1 MRNAIFRLVLHF
13 NFAHLTQ
20 TKANLIKSY
29 GIQAISDE
37 LTSLAAMPSY
47 IDDDFCRLVSM
58 LLETSGRAVVTGI
71 GKSAII
77 AQKIV
82 ATMNSTGQPAVFMH
96 AADAIHGDLGI
107 IQPGDVVI
115 ALSKS
120 GNTPEI
126 KVLAPLL
133 KQFGNPLAAM
143 VGNTDSELAKA
154 ADMVLNTSIDREA
167 CPNNLAPT
175 TSTTAQL
182 LMGDAIAIALL
193 KMRNFKDEDFSKYHP
208 GGALGKKLY
217 LRCGDIAVNNA
228 KPSVL
233 TTAAVKE
240 VIVSISK
247 NRLGATAVLDEQGLI
262 CGIITDGD
270 IRRMLEKYTALDGIT
285 ASDIMNPS
293 PKTIPAETLA
303 VVAAEAMMGGKISQ
317 FIVLKEGNYA
327 GMVHL
332 HDLNREGLL

>member
-1 MRNAIFRLVLHF
+1 MTL
-13 NFAHLTQ
+13 

-37 LTSLAAMPSY
+37 LSSLTVLPQY
-47 IDDDFCRLVSM
+47 IDESFCRLVE
-58 LLETSGRAVVTGI
+58 LLLDSNGRAVVTGI

-77 AQKIV
+77 AQKMV

-115 ALSKS
+115 AISKS

-126 KVLAPLL
+126 KALAPLL
-133 KQFGNPLAAM
+133 KSFGNPLVAM
-143 VGNTDSELAKA
+143 VGNIDSELAA
-154 ADMVLNTSIDREA
+154 QADIVINTTIDKEA

-175 TSTTAQL
+175 SSTSAQL

-193 KMRNFKDEDFSKYHP
+193 RMRNFSGSDFSKYHP

-217 LRCGDIAVNNA
+217 LRCGDIAARNEQPAVSPTASVN
-228 KPSVL
+228 
-233 TTAAVKE
+233 E
-240 VIVSISK
+240 VIVAISK
-247 NRLGATAVLDEQGLI
+247 SRLGAAAVLHEGELQ
-262 CGIITDGD
+262 GIITDGD
-270 IRRMLEKYTALDGIT
+270 IRRMLEKHSNLQGLKA
-285 ASDIMNPS
+285 ADIMSRS
-293 PKTIPAETLA
+293 PKTLDAETLA
-303 VVAAEAMMGGKISQ
+303 VEAVEWMSRQKISQ
-317 FIVLKEGNYA
+317 IIILRDGKYA

>member
-1 MRNAIFRLVLHF
+1 M
-13 NFAHLTQ
+13 TQ

-37 LTSLAAMPSY
+37 LNSLAVLPQY
-47 IDDDFCRLVSM
+47 IDDSFCRLVE
-58 LLETSGRAVVTGI
+58 LLLDSAGRAVVTGI
-71 GKSAII
+71 GKSAVI

-115 ALSKS
+115 AISKS
-120 GNTPEI
+120 GSTPEI
-126 KVLAPLL
+126 KALAPLL
-133 KQFGNPLAAM
+133 KSFGNPLVAM
-143 VGNTDSELAKA
+143 VGNLSSELAA
-154 ADMVLNTSIDREA
+154 QADIVINTTVDKEA

-182 LMGDAIAIALL
+182 ILGDAIAIALL
-193 KMRNFKDEDFSKYHP
+193 RMRNFSGSDFSKYHP

-217 LRCGDIAVNNA
+217 LRCGDIAARNEQPAVSSTASVN
-228 KPSVL
+228 
-233 TTAAVKE
+233 E
-240 VIVSISK
+240 VILCISK
-247 NRLGATAVLDEQGLI
+247 SRLGAAAVVDQTGLL
-262 CGIITDGD
+262 GIITDGD
-270 IRRMLEKYTALDGIT
+270 IRRMLEKHSNLQGIT
-285 ASDIMNPS
+285 AADIMSRN
-293 PKTIPAETLA
+293 PKTMDTETLA
-303 VVAAEAMMGGKISQ
+303 VEAVDWMSRQKISQ
-317 FIVLKEGNYA
+317 IIILSNGNYA

>member
-1 MRNAIFRLVLHF
+1 
-13 NFAHLTQ
+13 LTQ

-29 GIQAISDE
+29 GIQAITDE
-37 LTSLAAMPSY
+37 INSLAVLPQY
-47 IDDDFCRLVSM
+47 VDDSFCSLVA
-58 LLETSGRAVVTGI
+58 LLLDSSGRAVVTGI

-77 AQKIV
+77 AQKMV

-115 ALSKS
+115 AISKS

-133 KQFGNPLAAM
+133 KSFGNKLVAM
-143 VGNTDSELAKA
+143 VGNIQSELAA
-154 ADMVLNTSIDREA
+154 QADIVINTTVDKEA

-182 LMGDAIAIALL
+182 IMGDAIAIALL
-193 KMRNFKDEDFSKYHP
+193 RMRNFSGTDFSKYHP

-217 LRCGDIAVNNA
+217 LRCGDIAARNDKPAVSTSASVN
-228 KPSVL
+228 
-233 TTAAVKE
+233 E
-240 VIVSISK
+240 VIVCISK
-247 NRLGATAVLDEQGLI
+247 NRLGAAAVLDESGLLM
-262 CGIITDGD
+262 GIITDGD
-270 IRRMLEKYTALDGIT
+270 IRRMLEKHSNLQGLTAT
-285 ASDIMNPS
+285 DIMSKS
-293 PKTIPAETLA
+293 PKTLDAETLA
-303 VVAAEAMMGGKISQ
+303 VEAVEWMSRQKISQ
-317 FIVLKEGNYA
+317 IIILRDGKYA

>member
-1 MRNAIFRLVLHF
+1 M
-13 NFAHLTQ
+13 TQ

-29 GIQAISDE
+29 GTQAITDE
-37 LTSLAAMPSY
+37 LNSLAVLPQY
-47 IDDDFCRLVSM
+47 IDDSFCRLVE
-58 LLETSGRAVVTGI
+58 LLLDSAGRAVVTGI
-71 GKSAII
+71 GKSAVI

-115 ALSKS
+115 AISKS
-120 GNTPEI
+120 GSTPEI

-133 KQFGNPLAAM
+133 KSFGNPLVAM
-143 VGNTDSELAKA
+143 VGNLNSELAA
-154 ADMVLNTSIDREA
+154 QADIVINTTIDKEA

-182 LMGDAIAIALL
+182 MLGDAIAIALL
-193 KMRNFKDEDFSKYHP
+193 RMRNFSGSDFSKYHP

-217 LRCGDIAVNNA
+217 LRCGDIAARNEQPAVSPTASVN
-228 KPSVL
+228 
-233 TTAAVKE
+233 E
-240 VIVSISK
+240 VILCISK
-247 NRLGATAVLDEQGLI
+247 SRLGAAAVLDQTGLL
-262 CGIITDGD
+262 GIITDGD
-270 IRRMLEKYTALDGIT
+270 IRRMLEKHSNLQGIT
-285 ASDIMNPS
+285 AADIMSRN
-293 PKTIPAETLA
+293 PKTMDTETLA
-303 VVAAEAMMGGKISQ
+303 VEAVDWMSRQKISQ
-317 FIVLKEGNYA
+317 IIILSNGNYA

>member
-1 MRNAIFRLVLHF
+1 M
-13 NFAHLTQ
+13 TQ

-37 LTSLAAMPSY
+37 LNSLAVLPQF
-47 IDDDFCRLVSM
+47 IDDSFCSLVE
-58 LLETSGRAVVTGI
+58 LLLDSAGRAVVTGI

-77 AQKIV
+77 AQKMV

-115 ALSKS
+115 AISKS

-126 KVLAPLL
+126 KALAPLL
-133 KQFGNPLAAM
+133 KSFGNPLVAM
-143 VGNTDSELAKA
+143 VGNIDSELAVQ
-154 ADMVLNTSIDREA
+154 ADIVINTTIDKEA

-182 LMGDAIAIALL
+182 LMGDAIAVALL
-193 KMRNFKDEDFSKYHP
+193 RMRNFSGSDFSKYHP

-217 LRCGDIAVNNA
+217 LRCGDIAARNEQPAVSPAALVN
-228 KPSVL
+228 
-233 TTAAVKE
+233 E
-240 VIVSISK
+240 VIVCISK
-247 NRLGATAVLDEQGLI
+247 SRLGAAAVLHEGELQGI
-262 CGIITDGD
+262 VTDGD
-270 IRRMLEKYTALDGIT
+270 IRRMLEKHNNLQGLTA
-285 ASDIMNPS
+285 ADIMSRN
-293 PKTIPAETLA
+293 PKTLDAETLA
-303 VVAAEAMMGGKISQ
+303 VEAVEWMSHQKISQ
-317 FIVLKEGNYA
+317 IIILRDGKYA

>member
-1 MRNAIFRLVLHF
+1 
-13 NFAHLTQ
+13 LTQ

-37 LTSLAAMPSY
+37 LNSLAVLPQY
-47 IDDDFCRLVSM
+47 IDDSFCRLVE
-58 LLETSGRAVVTGI
+58 LLLDSAGRAVVTGI
-71 GKSAII
+71 GKSAVI

-115 ALSKS
+115 AISKS
-120 GNTPEI
+120 GSTPEI
-126 KVLAPLL
+126 KALAPLL
-133 KQFGNPLAAM
+133 KSFGNPLVAM
-143 VGNTDSELAKA
+143 VGNLSSELAA
-154 ADMVLNTSIDREA
+154 QADIVINTTVDKEA

-182 LMGDAIAIALL
+182 ILGDAIAIALL
-193 KMRNFKDEDFSKYHP
+193 RMRNFSGSDFSKYHP

-217 LRCGDIAVNNA
+217 LRCGDIAARNEQPAVSSTASVN
-228 KPSVL
+228 
-233 TTAAVKE
+233 E
-240 VIVSISK
+240 VILCISK
-247 NRLGATAVLDEQGLI
+247 SRLGAAAVVDQTGLL
-262 CGIITDGD
+262 GIITDGD
-270 IRRMLEKYTALDGIT
+270 IRRMLEKHSNLQGIT
-285 ASDIMNPS
+285 AADIMSRN
-293 PKTIPAETLA
+293 PKTMDTETLA
-303 VVAAEAMMGGKISQ
+303 VEAVDWMSRQKISQ
-317 FIVLKEGNYA
+317 IIILSNGKYA